1 MEEIIKEIKKTRNIK
16 DNSLKAYL
24 IILKKLNNN
33 KEVESLEY
41 LKDTEEIMKKIKQK
55 ALTTQR
61 NYIGSLLVFLP
72 LLPEAKKTLDFYKLQ
87 LEKVNEEYQKFISSH
102 EKSDKQKDNWS
113 TLEELKEIFLK
124 YKKEIKKNKYDK
136 KEKLSSKEFNYLT
149 NYLITALYILLP
161 PVRLDYSPMS
171 IVDKEDDVNDKSNF
185 LVVKSRNKKHF
196 IINEYKSSKTYG
208 SQKINI
214 PSELNSIINLYL
226 KFHKDKS
233 SFLMNT
239 RGKELSANG
248 LSKLLTSSFGRYS
261 DKTIT
266 LNLLRHVY
274 ISENVKI
281 KDADELKKENELAK
295 IMMHSK
301 STQNSYV
308 KV

>member
-1 MEEIIKEIKKTRNIK
+1 MEEIIKEIKKTRKIK
-16 DNSLKAYL
+16 DNSLQAYL

-41 LKDTEEIMKKIKQK
+41 LKDTEEIMKKIKEK

-149 NYLITALYILLP
+149 NYLITALYILIAP
-161 PVRLDYSPMS
+161 TRLDYSPMS

-266 LNLLRHVY
+266 LNLLRHIY

-295 IMMHSK
+295 AMMHSNI
-301 STQNSYV
+301 TQKTYV

>member
-33 KEVESLEY
+33 KDVESLEY
-41 LKDTEEIMKKIKQK
+41 LKDTEEIMKQIKEK

-72 LLPEAKKTLDFYKLQ
+72 LLKDAKKTLDFYKLQ

-102 EKSDKQKDNWS
+102 EKSSKQKDNWS

-136 KEKLSSKEFNYLT
+136 KEKLTSKEFNYLT

-161 PVRLDYSPMS
+161 PVRLDYAPMS
-171 IVDKEDDVNDKSNF
+171 IVNTEEDVDEKSNF
-185 LVVKSRNKKHF
+185 LVVKSRNKKYF

-239 RGKELSANG
+239 RSQPLTANG
-248 LSKLLTSSFGRYS
+248 LSKLLTSSFGRYT

-266 LNLLRHVY
+266 LNLLRHIF

-281 KDADELKKENELAK
+281 KDADELKKEEELAK
-295 IMMHSK
+295 AMMHSK
-301 STQNSYV
+301 NTQISYV

>member
-33 KEVESLEY
+33 KDVESLEY
-41 LKDTEEIMKKIKQK
+41 LKNTEDIMKQIKEK

-72 LLPEAKKTLDFYKLQ
+72 LLKDAKKTLDFYKLQ

-102 EKSDKQKDNWS
+102 EKSSKQKDNWS

-136 KEKLSSKEFNYLT
+136 KEKLTSKEFNYLT

-161 PVRLDYSPMS
+161 PVRLDYAPMS
-171 IVDKEDDVNDKSNF
+171 IVDTEEDVDEKSNF
-185 LVVKSRNKKHF
+185 LVVKSRNKKYF

-239 RGKELSANG
+239 RSQPLSANG
-248 LSKLLTSSFGRYS
+248 LSKLLTSSFGRYT

-266 LNLLRHVY
+266 LNLLRHIY
-274 ISENVKI
+274 ISENVELTKDTKEQKLAESMFHSVQTQQNYI
-281 KDADELKKENELAK
+281 KKD
-295 IMMHSK
+295 
-301 STQNSYV
+301 
-308 KV
+308 

>member
-1 MEEIIKEIKKTRNIK
+1 MEEIIKEIKKTRKIK
-16 DNSLKAYL
+16 DNSLQAYL

-72 LLPEAKKTLDFYKLQ
+72 LLKNSKDLLDFYKLQ

-102 EKSDKQKDNWS
+102 EKSKSQSDNWS

-124 YKKEIKKNKYDK
+124 YKKEIKKKKYDK

-161 PVRLDYSPMS
+161 PVRLDYAPMS
-171 IVDKEDDVNDKSNF
+171 IVDKEEDVDDKSNF

-233 SFLMNT
+233 SFLMNS
-239 RGKELSANG
+239 RGQALSANG

-266 LNLLRHVY
+266 LNLLRHIY
-274 ISENVKI
+274 ISENVELTKDSKEQKLAEAMQHSVQMQQNYI
-281 KDADELKKENELAK
+281 KKD
-295 IMMHSK
+295 
-301 STQNSYV
+301 
-308 KV
+308 

>member
-33 KEVESLEY
+33 KDVESLEY
-41 LKDTEEIMKKIKQK
+41 LKNTEEIMKQIKEK

-72 LLPEAKKTLDFYKLQ
+72 LLKDAKKTLDFYKLQ

-102 EKSDKQKDNWS
+102 QKSKSQADNWS

-136 KEKLSSKEFNYLT
+136 KEKLTSKEFNYLT
-149 NYLITALYILLP
+149 NYLITSLYILIP
-161 PVRLDYSPMS
+161 PTRLDYAPMS
-171 IVDKEDDVNDKSNF
+171 IINNEQDVDEKSNF
-185 LVVKSRNKKHF
+185 LVVKSRNKKYF

-233 SFLMNT
+233 TFLTNT
-239 RGKELSANG
+239 RGQPLSANG

-261 DKTIT
+261 EKTIT
-266 LNLLRHVY
+266 LNLLRHIY
-274 ISENVKI
+274 ISENVELTKDSKEQKLAEAMQHSVQMQQNYI
-281 KDADELKKENELAK
+281 KKD
-295 IMMHSK
+295 
-301 STQNSYV
+301 
-308 KV
+308 

>member
-33 KEVESLEY
+33 KDVESLEY
-41 LKDTEEIMKKIKQK
+41 LKNTEDIMKQIKEK

-72 LLPEAKKTLDFYKLQ
+72 LLKDSKKTLDFYKLQ

-102 EKSDKQKDNWS
+102 EKSSKQKDNWS

-136 KEKLSSKEFNYLT
+136 KEKLTSKEFNYLT

-161 PVRLDYSPMS
+161 PVRLDYAPMS
-171 IVDKEDDVNDKSNF
+171 IVDTEEDVDEKSNF
-185 LVVKSRNKKHF
+185 LVVKSRNKKYF

-239 RGKELSANG
+239 RSQPLSANG
-248 LSKLLTSSFGRYS
+248 LSKLLTSSFGRYT

-266 LNLLRHVY
+266 LNLLRHIY
-274 ISENVKI
+274 ISENVELTKDTKEQKLAESMFHSVQTQQNYI
-281 KDADELKKENELAK
+281 KKD
-295 IMMHSK
+295 
-301 STQNSYV
+301 
-308 KV
+308 